1 MVILLVAITNYTR
14 SNNEPFDNNS
24 IDYGGGENQENIG
37 AAAHVKNYNINN
49 L

>member
-1 MVILLVAITNYTR
+1 VVLLVAITSYTR

-24 IDYGGGENQENIG
+24 IDYAGEDIESNGGG
-37 AAAHVKNYNINN
+37 AATNLKMYNINN